1 MILKIDKVK
10 ETKISMKRYWGEIKD
25 PVHGYVHIT
34 EPEKQLIDSYPVQ
47 RLHRLRQLAGSEFV
61 YSGANHTRFEHCIGV
76 MHLAGKLSENQNLSQ
91 LLSED
96 EITIVRMASLLHDV
110 GHGPFSHIFE
120 HLLVKFLNKTHE
132 DMTRWIIQESE
143 LHDIIKDVG
152 YNPDEVAKLA
162 VGELRRPGKAFLD
175 QIIQSAVDI
184 DKLDFVVR
192 DTYHT
197 GAEYG
202 YVDIFRLIHML
213 DVLGENLAVDVGALS
228 ALESFVLARLESFRS
243 IYFHR
248 VGRAA
253 QIMLASAMENAK
265 DELNLIDF
273 DSPQDYLALTDYTV
287 WTKLRECEKSR
298 KIMENLEHR
307 KLLKCAYDRTFHVKE
322 KMVTSIFCVEEVR
335 DQVRN
340 KIAAEAGVDA
350 EEIVI
355 DVPTVP
361 SVPYHHSDLL
371 EPMEIPV
378 FQKTRAD
385 EKIPLRLSDIS
396 SVFGVLKGFINIL
409 RVYTSE
415 QYVDRVSIAATK
427 IIGGTPSSAKI
438 SF

>member
-1 MILKIDKVK
+1 MR
-10 ETKISMKRYWGEIKD
+10 RYWGEIKD
-25 PVHGYVHIT
+25 PVHGYVYIT
-34 EPEKQLIDSYPVQ
+34 EAEKQLIDSYPFQ

-61 YSGANHTRFEHCIGV
+61 YSGANHTRFEHSIGV
-76 MHLAGKLSENQNLSQ
+76 MYLAGKVTENQNLSQ
-91 LLSED
+91 LLSEE
-96 EITIVRMASLLHDV
+96 EIQIVRMAALLHDV
-110 GHGPFSHIFE
+110 GHGPFSHVFE

-132 DMTRWIIQESE
+132 DMTRWIIQKSE
-143 LHDIIKDVG
+143 LRDIISGLGYDADAVG
-152 YNPDEVAKLA
+152 KLA
-162 VGELRRPGKAFLD
+162 VGELRRRGKAFLD
-175 QIIQSAVDI
+175 QIIQSAVDV

-253 QIMLASAMENAK
+253 QIMLATAMEEAK
-265 DELNLIDF
+265 DELGLVEF
-273 DSPQDYLALTDYTV
+273 DSPEDYLALNDYTV
-287 WTKLRECEKSR
+287 WTMLKECKKSR
-298 KIMENLEHR
+298 GIIEKLER
-307 KLLKCAYDRTFHVKE
+307 RRLLKCAYDRTFHVRE
-322 KMVTSIFCVEEVR
+322 KMVPSIFSVDEVR
-335 DQVRN
+335 EQMRN
-340 KIAAEAGVDA
+340 KIASEAGVEPQA
-350 EEIVI
+350 IVI

-378 FQKTRAD
+378 FQKTRTG

-396 SVFGVLKGFINIL
+396 SVFDVLRGFINIL
-409 RVYTSE
+409 RVYTDEKHLEKVAVASAK
-415 QYVDRVSIAATK
+415 V
-427 IIGGTPSSAKI
+427 IGGTPSSAKI

>member
-1 MILKIDKVK
+1 MR
-10 ETKISMKRYWGEIKD
+10 RYWGEIKD
-25 PVHGYVHIT
+25 PVHGYVYIT
-34 EPEKQLIDSYPVQ
+34 EAEKNLIDSYPVQ

-61 YSGANHTRFEHCIGV
+61 YSGANHTRFEHSIGV
-76 MHLAGKLSENQNLSQ
+76 MYLAGKLTENQNLSQ
-91 LLSED
+91 LLSEE
-96 EITIVRMASLLHDV
+96 EIQIVRMASLLHDV
-110 GHGPFSHIFE
+110 GHGPFSHVFE

-132 DMTRWIIQESE
+132 DMTRWIIQNSE
-143 LHDIIKDVG
+143 LKDIISGLG
-152 YNPDEVAKLA
+152 YDADAIGKLA
-162 VGELRRPGKAFLD
+162 VGELRRRGKAFLD
-175 QIIQSAVDI
+175 QIIQSAVDV

-253 QIMLASAMENAK
+253 QIMLATAMEAAK
-265 DELNLIDF
+265 DELGLVDF
-273 DSPQDYLALTDYTV
+273 DSPEDYLALNDYTV
-287 WTKLRECEKSR
+287 WTMLKQCKKSR
-298 KIMENLEHR
+298 GIIEDLERR
-307 KLLKCAYDRTFHVKE
+307 KLLKCAYDRTFHVRD
-322 KMVTSIFCVEEVR
+322 KMVPSIFSVDEVR
-335 DQVRN
+335 EQMRN
-340 KIAAEAGVDA
+340 KIASEAGVEPQA
-350 EEIVI
+350 IVI

-378 FQKTRAD
+378 FQKTRTG

-396 SVFGVLKGFINIL
+396 SVFDVLRGFINIL
-409 RVYTSE
+409 RVYTDEKHLDKVADASAK
-415 QYVDRVSIAATK
+415 V
-427 IIGGTPSSAKI
+427 IGGTPSSAKI

>member
-1 MILKIDKVK
+1 MR
-10 ETKISMKRYWGEIKD
+10 RYWGEIKD
-25 PVHGYVHIT
+25 PVHGYVYIT
-34 EPEKQLIDSYPVQ
+34 EAEKNLIDSYPFQ
-47 RLHRLRQLAGSEFV
+47 RLRRLRQLAGSEFV
-61 YSGANHTRFEHCIGV
+61 YSGANHTRFEHSIGV
-76 MHLAGKLSENQNLSQ
+76 MYLAGELSENQNLSQ

-96 EITIVRMASLLHDV
+96 DIQLIRMASLLHDV

-120 HLLVKFLNKTHE
+120 HLLVKFLNETHE
-132 DMTRWIIQESE
+132 DITRWLIRKSE
-143 LHDIIKDVG
+143 LRDIISNVG
-152 YNPDEVAKLA
+152 FNPDDVAKLA
-162 VGELRRPGKAFLD
+162 VGELRKPGKAFLD
-175 QIIQSAVDI
+175 QIIQSAVDV

-202 YVDIFRLIHML
+202 YVDIFRIIHML
-213 DVLGENLAVDVGALS
+213 DVLGENLAVDIGALS

-253 QIMLASAMENAK
+253 QLMIASAMEKAK
-265 DELNLIDF
+265 DELHLVEF
-273 DSPQDYLALTDYTV
+273 DNPKDYLALTDYTV

-298 KIMENLEHR
+298 GIMKALER
-307 KLLKCAYDRTFHVKE
+307 RNLLKCAYDRTFHVKD
-322 KMVTSIFCVEEVR
+322 KMVPSIFCVDEVR

-340 KIAAEAGVDA
+340 KIASEAGI
-350 EEIVI
+350 EPKEIVI

-378 FQKTRAD
+378 FKKTRKG
-385 EKIPLRLSDIS
+385 EKVPLRLSDIS
-396 SVFGVLKGFINIL
+396 SVFDVLKGFINIL
-409 RVYTSE
+409 RVYTDKK
-415 QYVDRVSIAATK
+415 YVNQVSVAASK
-427 IIGGTPSSAKI
+427 VIGGTPSSAKI

>member
-1 MILKIDKVK
+1 MR
-10 ETKISMKRYWGEIKD
+10 RYWGEIKD
-25 PVHGYVHIT
+25 PVHGYVYIT
-34 EPEKQLIDSYPVQ
+34 EAEKQLIDSYPVQ

-61 YSGANHTRFEHCIGV
+61 YPGANHTRFEHSIGV
-76 MHLAGKLSENQNLSQ
+76 MYLAGKLTENQNLSQ
-91 LLSED
+91 LLSDNEVQ
-96 EITIVRMASLLHDV
+96 IVRMASLLHDV
-110 GHGPFSHIFE
+110 GHGPFSHVFE

-132 DMTRWIIQESE
+132 DMTRWIIQKSE
-143 LHDIIKDVG
+143 LRDIISGLG
-152 YNPDEVAKLA
+152 YDSDAIGKLA
-162 VGELRRPGKAFLD
+162 VGELRRRGMAFLD
-175 QIIQSAVDI
+175 QIIQSTVDV

-253 QIMLASAMENAK
+253 QIMLATAMEEAK
-265 DELNLIDF
+265 DELGLVNF
-273 DSPQDYLALTDYTV
+273 DSPEDYLALNDYTV
-287 WTKLRECEKSR
+287 WSMLKECKKSR
-298 KIMENLEHR
+298 GIMEDLER
-307 KLLKCAYDRTFHVKE
+307 RRLLKCAYDRTFHVRE
-322 KMVTSIFCVEEVR
+322 KMVPSIFSVDEVR
-335 DQVRN
+335 DQMRN
-340 KIAAEAGVDA
+340 KIASEAGVEPQA
-350 EEIVI
+350 IVL

-378 FQKTRAD
+378 FQKTRKG

-396 SVFGVLKGFINIL
+396 SVFDVLKGFINIL
-409 RVYTSE
+409 RVYTDE
-415 QYVDRVSIAATK
+415 KHLEKVAAASAK

>member
-1 MILKIDKVK
+1 MR
-10 ETKISMKRYWGEIKD
+10 RYWGEIKD
-25 PVHGYVHIT
+25 PVHGYINIT
-34 EPEKQLIDSYPVQ
+34 GTEKRLIDSYPVQ
-47 RLHRLRQLAGSEFV
+47 RLRRLRQLAGSEFV
-61 YSGANHTRFEHCIGV
+61 YSGANHTRFEHSLGV
-76 MHLAGKLSENQNLSQ
+76 MHLAGKVAENQNLAV
-91 LLSED
+91 LLSEE
-96 EITIVRMASLLHDV
+96 EIQLVRMACLLHDV
-110 GHGPFSHIFE
+110 GHGPFSHVFE

-132 DMTRWIIQESE
+132 DITRWIIQESE
-143 LHDIIKDVG
+143 LNDIIKSVG
-152 YNPDEVAKLA
+152 YNPEDVAKLA
-162 VGELRRPGKAFLD
+162 VGELRKPKKAFLD

-253 QIMLASAMENAK
+253 QIMLATAMEAANE
-265 DELNLIDF
+265 ELGLVAF
-273 DSPQDYLALTDYTV
+273 DTPQEYMQLTDYSV
-287 WTKLRECEKSR
+287 WTKLKECKQSRE
-298 KIMENLEHR
+298 IMDNLERR

-322 KMVTSIFCVEEVR
+322 KMVTSIFCVDEVR
-335 DQVRN
+335 EQVRN
-340 KIAAEAGVDA
+340 KIAAEAGVEPEA
-350 EEIVI
+350 III

-378 FQKTRAD
+378 FQKMRTGK
-385 EKIPLRLSDIS
+385 KIPLRLSDIS
-396 SVFGVLKGFINIL
+396 AVFDVLKGFINIL
-409 RVYTSE
+409 RVYTDAE
-415 QYVDRVSIAATK
+415 NLDKVSAASLK
-427 IIGGTPSSAKI
+427 VIGGTPSSAKI

>member
-1 MILKIDKVK
+1 MR
-10 ETKISMKRYWGEIKD
+10 RYWGEIKD
-25 PVHGYVHIT
+25 PVHGYVYIT
-34 EPEKQLIDSYPVQ
+34 EAEKQLIDSYPVQ

-61 YSGANHTRFEHCIGV
+61 YSGANHTRFEHSIGV
-76 MHLAGKLSENQNLSQ
+76 MYLAGKLTENQNLSQ
-91 LLSED
+91 LLSEE
-96 EITIVRMASLLHDV
+96 EIQIVRMASLLHDV
-110 GHGPFSHIFE
+110 GHGPFSHVFE

-132 DMTRWIIQESE
+132 DMTRWIIQKSE
-143 LHDIIKDVG
+143 LKDIISGLG
-152 YNPDEVAKLA
+152 YDADAIGKLA
-162 VGELRRPGKAFLD
+162 VGELRRRGRAFLD
-175 QIIQSAVDI
+175 QIIQSAVDV

-202 YVDIFRLIHML
+202 YVDVFRLIHML

-253 QIMLASAMENAK
+253 QIMLATAMEAAK
-265 DELNLIDF
+265 DELGLVDF
-273 DSPQDYLALTDYTV
+273 DSPEDYLALNDYTV
-287 WTKLRECEKSR
+287 WTMLKQCEKSR
-298 KIMENLEHR
+298 GIMEDLERR
-307 KLLKCAYDRTFHVKE
+307 KLLKCAYDRTFHVRD
-322 KMVTSIFCVEEVR
+322 KMVPSIFSVDEVR
-335 DQVRN
+335 DQMRN
-340 KIAAEAGVDA
+340 KIASEAGVEPQA
-350 EEIVI
+350 IVI

-378 FQKTRAD
+378 FQKTRTG

-396 SVFGVLKGFINIL
+396 SVFDVLRGFINIL
-409 RVYTSE
+409 RVYTDEKHLDKVADASAK
-415 QYVDRVSIAATK
+415 V
-427 IIGGTPSSAKI
+427 IGGTPSSAKI

>member
-1 MILKIDKVK
+1 MR
-10 ETKISMKRYWGEIKD
+10 RYWGEIKD
-25 PVHGYVHIT
+25 PVHGYVYIT
-34 EPEKQLIDSYPVQ
+34 EAEKQLIDSYPFQ

-61 YSGANHTRFEHCIGV
+61 YSGANHTRFEHSIGV
-76 MHLAGKLSENQNLSQ
+76 MYLAGKLTENQNLSQ
-91 LLSED
+91 LLSEE
-96 EITIVRMASLLHDV
+96 EIQIVRMAALLHDV
-110 GHGPFSHIFE
+110 GHGPFSHVFE

-132 DMTRWIIQESE
+132 DMTRWIIQKSE
-143 LHDIIKDVG
+143 LRDIISGLG
-152 YNPDEVAKLA
+152 YDADAIGKLA
-162 VGELRRPGKAFLD
+162 VGELRRRGKAFLD
-175 QIIQSAVDI
+175 QIIQSAVDV

-202 YVDIFRLIHML
+202 YVDVFRLIHML

-253 QIMLASAMENAK
+253 QIMLATAMEAAK
-265 DELNLIDF
+265 DELGLVDF
-273 DSPQDYLALTDYTV
+273 DSPEDYLALNDYTV
-287 WTKLRECEKSR
+287 WTMLKQCKKSR
-298 KIMENLEHR
+298 GIIEKLER
-307 KLLKCAYDRTFHVKE
+307 RRLLKCAYDRTFHVRE
-322 KMVTSIFCVEEVR
+322 KMVPSIFSVDEVR
-335 DQVRN
+335 EQMRN
-340 KIAAEAGVDA
+340 KIASEAGVEPQA
-350 EEIVI
+350 IVI

-378 FQKTRAD
+378 FQKTRTG

-396 SVFGVLKGFINIL
+396 AVFDVLKGFINIL
-409 RVYTSE
+409 RVYTDEKHLDKVADASAK
-415 QYVDRVSIAATK
+415 V
-427 IIGGTPSSAKI
+427 IGGTPSSAKI

>member
-1 MILKIDKVK
+1 MR
-10 ETKISMKRYWGEIKD
+10 RYWGEIKD
-25 PVHGYVHIT
+25 PVHGYVYIT
-34 EPEKQLIDSYPVQ
+34 EAEKNLIDSYPVQ

-61 YSGANHTRFEHCIGV
+61 YSGANHTRFEHSIGV
-76 MHLAGKLSENQNLSQ
+76 MHLAGKLAENQNLSQ

-96 EITIVRMASLLHDV
+96 EIQLSRMASLLHDV
-110 GHGPFSHIFE
+110 GHGPFSHVFE

-132 DMTRWIIQESE
+132 DMTRWIIQKSE
-143 LHDIIKDVG
+143 LRDIISAVGYDPDDVG
-152 YNPDEVAKLA
+152 KLA
-162 VGELRRPGKAFLD
+162 VGELRRPGQAFLD

-253 QIMLASAMENAK
+253 QIMLATAMEEANE
-265 DELNLIDF
+265 ELGLVEF
-273 DSPQDYLALTDYTV
+273 DSPEDYLALTDYTV

-298 KIMENLEHR
+298 AIMDALERR

-322 KMVTSIFCVEEVR
+322 KMVTSIFCVDEVR
-335 DQVRN
+335 EQVRN
-340 KIAAEAGVDA
+340 KIALEAGVEPEA
-350 EEIVI
+350 IVI

-378 FQKTRAD
+378 FQKTRSG

-396 SVFGVLKGFINIL
+396 SVFDVLKGFINIL
-409 RVYTSE
+409 RVYTDE
-415 QYVDRVSIAATK
+415 KYVDKVSVAATK
-427 IIGGTPSSAKI
+427 VIGGTPSSAKI

>member
-1 MILKIDKVK
+1 M
-10 ETKISMKRYWGEIKD
+10 RPYWGEIKD
-25 PVHGYVHIT
+25 PVHGYVYIT
-34 EPEKQLIDSYPVQ
+34 ESEKQIIDSYPVQ

-61 YSGANHTRFEHCIGV
+61 YPGANHTRFEHCIGV
-76 MHLAGKLSENQNLSQ
+76 MHLAGKLSENQNLSK

-96 EITIVRMASLLHDV
+96 EIQRIRIASLLHDV

-132 DMTRWIIQESE
+132 DITKWLIQKSE
-143 LHDIIKDVG
+143 LRDIINDLG
-152 YNPDEVAKLA
+152 FNPDNVAKLS
-162 VGELRRPGKAFLD
+162 VGELRKPGKAFID

-202 YVDIFRLIHML
+202 YVDIFRLVHML

-248 VGRAA
+248 VGRSA
-253 QIMLASAMENAK
+253 QIMLASAMEKAK
-265 DELNLIDF
+265 DELGLVDF
-273 DSPQDYLALTDYTV
+273 TSPEEYLALTDYTV
-287 WTKLRECEKSR
+287 WTKLRECKKS
-298 KIMENLEHR
+298 KAIMKDLERR

-322 KMVTSIFCVEEVR
+322 KMVTSIFCVDEVR
-335 DQVRN
+335 EQVRN
-340 KIAAEAGVDA
+340 KIAQVAGIKPEA
-350 EEIVI
+350 IVI

-378 FQKTRAD
+378 FQKTRTG

-396 SVFGVLKGFINIL
+396 SMFDVLKGFINIL
-409 RVYTSE
+409 RVYTDE
-415 QYVDRVSIAATK
+415 RFVDKVSIAATK
-427 IIGGTPSSAKI
+427 VIGGTPSSAKI

>member
-1 MILKIDKVK
+1 MR
-10 ETKISMKRYWGEIKD
+10 RYWGEIKD
-25 PVHGYVHIT
+25 PVHGYVYIT
-34 EPEKQLIDSYPVQ
+34 EAEKQLLDSYPVQ

-61 YSGANHTRFEHCIGV
+61 YSGANHTRFEHSIGV
-76 MHLAGKLSENQNLSQ
+76 MYLAGKLTENQNLSQ
-91 LLSED
+91 LLSEE
-96 EITIVRMASLLHDV
+96 EIQIVRMASLLHDV
-110 GHGPFSHIFE
+110 GHGPFSHVFE

-132 DMTRWIIQESE
+132 DMTKWLIQKSE
-143 LHDIIKDVG
+143 LHDIISELG
-152 YNPDEVAKLA
+152 YDADAVAKLA
-162 VGELRRPGKAFLD
+162 VGELRIQGKAFLD
-175 QIIQSAVDI
+175 QVIQSAVDV

-202 YVDIFRLIHML
+202 YVDVFRLIHML

-253 QIMLASAMENAK
+253 QIMLATAMEQAK
-265 DELNLIDF
+265 DELGLVDY
-273 DSPQDYLALTDYTV
+273 DSPEDYLALNDYTV
-287 WTKLRECEKSR
+287 WTKLKECEKSR
-298 KIMENLEHR
+298 GIMENLERR
-307 KLLKCAYDRTFHVKE
+307 KLLKCAYDRTFYARE
-322 KMVTSIFCVEEVR
+322 KMVPSIFSVDEIR
-335 DQVRN
+335 DQMRN
-340 KIAAEAGVDA
+340 KIASEAGVEPEA
-350 EEIVI
+350 VVI

-378 FQKTRAD
+378 FQKTRTG

-396 SVFGVLKGFINIL
+396 SVFDVLKGFINIL
-409 RVYTSE
+409 RVYTDE
-415 QYVDRVSIAATK
+415 KYVDKVSVAAANV
-427 IIGGTPSSAKI
+427 IGGTPSSAKI

>member
-1 MILKIDKVK
+1 MR
-10 ETKISMKRYWGEIKD
+10 RYWGEIKD
-25 PVHGYVHIT
+25 PVHGYVYIT
-34 EPEKQLIDSYPVQ
+34 EAEKQLIDSYPFQ

-61 YSGANHTRFEHCIGV
+61 YSGANHTRFEHSIGV
-76 MHLAGKLSENQNLSQ
+76 MYLAGKLTENQNLSQ

-96 EITIVRMASLLHDV
+96 EVQIVRMASLLHDV
-110 GHGPFSHIFE
+110 GHGPFSHVFE
-120 HLLVKFLNKTHE
+120 HLLVKFLSKTHE
-132 DMTRWIIQESE
+132 DMTRWIIQKSE
-143 LHDIIKDVG
+143 LRDIISGLG
-152 YNPDEVAKLA
+152 YDADAIGKLA
-162 VGELRRPGKAFLD
+162 VGELRRRGKAFLD
-175 QIIQSAVDI
+175 QIIQSAVDV

-202 YVDIFRLIHML
+202 YVDVFRLIHML

-253 QIMLASAMENAK
+253 QIMLATAMEEAN
-265 DELNLIDF
+265 DELGLVEF
-273 DSPQDYLALTDYTV
+273 DSPEDYLALNDYTV
-287 WTKLRECEKSR
+287 WTMLKECKKSR
-298 KIMENLEHR
+298 GIMENLER
-307 KLLKCAYDRTFHVKE
+307 RRLLKCAYDRTFHVRE
-322 KMVTSIFCVEEVR
+322 KMVPSIFSVDEVR
-335 DQVRN
+335 EQMRN
-340 KIAAEAGVDA
+340 KIASEAGVEPQA
-350 EEIVI
+350 IVI

-378 FQKTRAD
+378 FQKTRKG

-396 SVFGVLKGFINIL
+396 AVFDVLKGFINIL
-409 RVYTSE
+409 RVYTDE
-415 QYVDRVSIAATK
+415 KHLEKVAAASAK

>member
-1 MILKIDKVK
+1 
-10 ETKISMKRYWGEIKD
+10 
-25 PVHGYVHIT
+25 
-34 EPEKQLIDSYPVQ
+34 
-47 RLHRLRQLAGSEFV
+47 
-61 YSGANHTRFEHCIGV
+61 
-76 MHLAGKLSENQNLSQ
+76 
-91 LLSED
+91 
-96 EITIVRMASLLHDV
+96 
-110 GHGPFSHIFE
+110 
-120 HLLVKFLNKTHE
+120 
-132 DMTRWIIQESE
+132 MTRWIIQESE
-143 LHDIIKDVG
+143 LRDIIKDVG
-152 YNPDEVAKLA
+152 YNPDDVAKLA
-162 VGELRRPGKAFLD
+162 VGELRKPKKAFLD
-175 QIIQSAVDI
+175 QIIHSTIDI
-184 DKLDFVVR
+184 DKLDYVMR

-228 ALESFVLARLESFRS
+228 ALESLVLARLESFRS

-253 QIMLASAMENAK
+253 QIMLVSAMEAAK
-265 DELNLIDF
+265 DELNLLVF
-273 DSPQDYLALTDYTV
+273 DSPNDYLVLNDYTV
-287 WTKLRECEKSR
+287 WTKLLECKKSR
-298 KIMENLEHR
+298 KILQDLERR

-340 KIAAEAGVDA
+340 KIAQEAGINPEA
-350 EEIVI
+350 IVI

-378 FQKTRAD
+378 FQKTRSG

-396 SVFGVLKGFINIL
+396 SVFDVLKGFINIL
-409 RVYTSE
+409 RVYTDE
-415 QYVDRVSIAATK
+415 QYVDKVTDAAA
-427 IIGGTPSSAKI
+427 IVIGGTPSSAKI

>member
-1 MILKIDKVK
+1 MR
-10 ETKISMKRYWGEIKD
+10 RYWGEIKD
-25 PVHGYVHIT
+25 PVHGYVCIT
-34 EPEKQLIDSYPVQ
+34 EAEKQLIDSYPFQ

-61 YSGANHTRFEHCIGV
+61 YSGANHTRFEHSIGV
-76 MHLAGKLSENQNLSQ
+76 MYLAGKLTENQNLSQ

-96 EITIVRMASLLHDV
+96 EVQIVRMASLLHDV
-110 GHGPFSHIFE
+110 GHGPFSHVFE

-132 DMTRWIIQESE
+132 DMTRWIIQKSE
-143 LHDIIKDVG
+143 LRDIISGLG
-152 YNPDEVAKLA
+152 YDPDAIGKLA
-162 VGELRRPGKAFLD
+162 VGELRRRGKAFLD
-175 QIIQSAVDI
+175 QIIQSTVDV

-253 QIMLASAMENAK
+253 QIMLATAMEKAK
-265 DELNLIDF
+265 DELGLVDF
-273 DSPQDYLALTDYTV
+273 DSPEDYLALNDYTV
-287 WTKLRECEKSR
+287 WSMLKECKKSR
-298 KIMENLEHR
+298 GIMDDLER
-307 KLLKCAYDRTFHVKE
+307 RRLLKCAYDRTFHVRE
-322 KMVTSIFCVEEVR
+322 KMVPSIFSVEEVR
-335 DQVRN
+335 DQMRN
-340 KIAAEAGVDA
+340 KIASEAGVEPQA
-350 EEIVI
+350 IVL

-378 FQKTRAD
+378 FQKTR
-385 EKIPLRLSDIS
+385 
-396 SVFGVLKGFINIL
+396 KGERFL
-409 RVYTSE
+409 Y
-415 QYVDRVSIAATK
+415 
-427 IIGGTPSSAKI
+427 G
-438 SF
+438 

>member
-1 MILKIDKVK
+1 MR
-10 ETKISMKRYWGEIKD
+10 RYWGEIKD
-25 PVHGYVHIT
+25 PVHGYVCIT
-34 EPEKQLIDSYPVQ
+34 EAEKQLIDSYPFQ

-61 YSGANHTRFEHCIGV
+61 YSGANHTRFEHSIGV
-76 MHLAGKLSENQNLSQ
+76 MYLAGKLTENQNLSQ
-91 LLSED
+91 LLSEE
-96 EITIVRMASLLHDV
+96 EIQIVRMASLLHDV
-110 GHGPFSHIFE
+110 GHGPFSHVFE

-132 DMTRWIIQESE
+132 DMTRWIIQKSE
-143 LHDIIKDVG
+143 LRDIISGLG
-152 YNPDEVAKLA
+152 YDPDAIAKLA
-162 VGELRRPGKAFLD
+162 VGELRRQGRAFLD
-175 QIIQSAVDI
+175 QIIQSAVDV

-253 QIMLASAMENAK
+253 QIMLATAMEEAN
-265 DELNLIDF
+265 DELGLVDF
-273 DSPQDYLALTDYTV
+273 DSPEDYLALNDYTV
-287 WTKLRECEKSR
+287 WSMLKECKKSR
-298 KIMENLEHR
+298 GIMEDLER
-307 KLLKCAYDRTFHVKE
+307 RRLLKCAYDRTFHVRE
-322 KMVTSIFCVEEVR
+322 KMVPSIFSVDEVR
-335 DQVRN
+335 DQMRN
-340 KIAAEAGVDA
+340 KIASEAGVEPQA
-350 EEIVI
+350 IVL

-378 FQKTRAD
+378 FQKTRKG
-385 EKIPLRLSDIS
+385 EKIHLRLSDIS
-396 SVFGVLKGFINIL
+396 SVFDVLKGFINIL
-409 RVYTSE
+409 RVYTDE
-415 QYVDRVSIAATK
+415 KHLDKVAAASAK
-427 IIGGTPSSAKI
+427 VIGGTPSSAKI